1 LEGIERINAI
11 RRNMEIHEAYDL
23 LMKVFN
29 KQLMRGELS
38 TEQYIEKK
46 KHLDEKL
53 SASIVKLNS

>member
-1 LEGIERINAI
+1 
-11 RRNMEIHEAYDL
+11 MEIHEAYDL